1 MGSVTGADVEVDPE
15 LTARLRLVVM
25 RLARRLR
32 GQAEGDVTASQLSAL
47 SSLCNRGPLT
57 LGELS
62 AVERVKPPTMTRI
75 VTSLEDLGLV
85 TRVPDPVD
93 RRVCRAE
100 LTGAGRR
107 LLEGNQQRKDAY
119 LAARLADLPAAHRDA
134 VTSAVDALER
144 LLEEQP

>member
-1 MGSVTGADVEVDPE
+1 MRAVPTTDVEIDPE
-15 LTARLRLVVM
+15 LTARLRLAVM

-32 GQAEGDVTASQLSAL
+32 GQAEGDVTASQLSAM
-47 SSLCNRGPLT
+47 STLCNRGPLT

-75 VTSLEDLGLV
+75 VTSLEELGLV
-85 TRVPDPVD
+85 AKVPDPDD

-100 LTGAGRR
+100 LTGTGRR

-119 LAARLADLPAAHRDA
+119 LAARLVALPAADREA

-144 LLEEQP
+144 LLEDE